1 MGKATF
7 KKPPFT
13 LDRSRR
19 GGLVAQL
26 SDALRRAIETGY
38 YRPGDVL
45 PPVRD
50 LAELLG
56 VSKGM
61 AERAIAV
68 IREEGRISPRPH
80 VGSVVC
86 AHDRPLWKGHV
97 LSVVSPG
104 LGNPFDNTAHAALRD
119 TLTAAG
125 YLVTSATVPESRPAH
140 FDDFALLDT
149 MMRQQVD
156 LVVQLHDMPNVAR
169 WLSKRGIPFARLTAD
184 PSPLLRNC
192 VGAVLRRND
201 LAHPDFAAHCRE
213 AGIKQAMQ
221 VRVWHGIDISG
232 ALGEA
237 GIPVATW
244 RVPRRPDGSVHTA
257 MTLSNWGME
266 AFTRRLA
273 EKGRSWLPDL
283 LFFDDDYLAT
293 GALMALA
300 NGGVRMPEDVRVA
313 SWANREYGPVS
324 AKPLARME
332 MDNMAAGAT
341 LAKCVLEYLSTG
353 KFPQGVVVGPKYFRG
368 ETITTA

>member
-86 AHDRPLWKGHV
+86 APDRPLWKGHIV
-97 LSVVSPG
+97 IVVPPG
-104 LGNPFDNTAHAALRD
+104 LGNPFDNMVQVTVRD
-119 TLTAAG
+119 GLTSAG
-125 YLVTSATVPESRPAH
+125 YLVTSVTVVETHSGH
-140 FDDFALLDT
+140 FDDFSLLDT
-149 MMRQQVD
+149 VLRQQTD
-156 LVVQLHDMPNVAR
+156 LVVQLHEQDNIAR
-169 WLSKRGIPFARLTAD
+169 WLSKRGLPFVRIAALEAAC
-184 PSPLLRNC
+184 PMHC
-192 VGAVLRRND
+192 VGIVERRRD
-201 LAHPDFAAHCRE
+201 LALPDFVAHCRE
-213 AGIKQAMQ
+213 AGIRSILQVADTVRADAAKALSDDG
-221 VRVWHGIDISG
+221 VRVVT
-232 ALGEA
+232 L
-237 GIPVATW
+237 
-244 RVPRRPDGSVHTA
+244 RVPPALHYGSALSLSQWA
-257 MTLSNWGME
+257 MET
-266 AFTRRLA
+266 FQKRLA
-273 EKGRSWLPDL
+273 KSRSWLPDL
-283 LFFDDDYLAT
+283 LFFQDDNIAT
-293 GALMALA
+293 GALLALGMAR
-300 NGGVRMPEDVRVA
+300 VRIPEDVRVA
-313 SWANREYGPVS
+313 TWANRDCAPVFT
-324 AKPLARME
+324 KPLARME
-332 MDNMAAGAT
+332 MDNKAAGAT

-353 KFPQGVVVGPKYFRG
+353 KFQQGVVVGPKYFRG
-368 ETITTA
+368 ETITP